1 MSGVR
6 KCTPTSAPRHNY
18 GRVSPLDDAVSV
30 FGNAKVTLE
39 NSVQGSKLLEGEQ
52 GLNIERLTCI
62 SQDIANEKKGRR
74 ADQLNSRL
82 GVSTSIVKSEDM
94 DHLTKLSLG
103 FPAEASKLGS
113 GGDAT
118 KSQRA
123 TIIVDNRKH
132 VSEAC
137 RQSLDKFRF
146 RPRTVSG
153 IPVVNAGSNGRDIY
167 PLVGDDIKAGAFSG
181 TRPGAQESLFGS
193 FANYLPDEKE
203 DIFMEGDPNFSEYG
217 SDGDWCWPFPV
228 SDVGQRLSQH
238 VQQCGAVSKTGTSLE
253 NSSYLMENSELVEND
268 DYGDIGDD
276 EMMMAVHNLEGY
288 DTWGEGNVIP
298 LVCDIRPGSAD
309 ELPSIEDVGRYHLD
323 VNEQGGTL
331 REQLYHVYSPP
342 NSPHKFLSREQLA
355 SVTGTEMQTSNPHS
369 LPKTLTG
376 QRYGDGLLATEKN
389 FSQPPSVEFAL
400 NNYSQEQ
407 EVFDCNLQ
415 GSPLQETEM
424 ESHSVGIEVA
434 ITEGY
439 DQTEL
444 GEQEASNDI
453 QEWRPDPKETPCVTE
468 ESAEEE
474 EGVGE
479 GSMVEL
485 KKIRQKFR
493 AKKRVA
499 RTEWDKW
506 PSKKRKIR
514 TCDPS
519 QLKISDYVSPCRN
532 TPSPLP
538 TVSSSKRY
546 DRDGKMKPFVRPKF
560 LSVVTKK
567 SSVAGLDSRLSVKT
581 CFRVGEALRV
591 GWMFASGH
599 FTGDALVEL
608 YGTYCPS
615 CGEASRR
622 VC

>member
-1 MSGVR
+1 M
-6 KCTPTSAPRHNY
+6 SAPRHNY
-18 GRVSPLDDAVSV
+18 GRASPLHDAVSV
-30 FGNAKVTLE
+30 FGNTEVTPE
-39 NSVQGSKLLEGEQ
+39 NSVQESRLLGDEQ
-52 GLNIERLTCI
+52 GRNIECLTCI
-62 SQDIANEKKGRR
+62 SQDIKNENKGRR
-74 ADQLNSRL
+74 TDQLNSHL
-82 GVSTSIVKSEDM
+82 GMSTSIVKSEDM
-94 DHLTKLSLG
+94 DHHTKLNLG

-123 TIIVDNRKH
+123 TIVVDNRKH

-146 RPRTVSG
+146 RPRTVNG
-153 IPVVNAGSNGRDIY
+153 TPAVNAGSNARDIY

-181 TRPGAQESLFGS
+181 TMSDMQENLFES

-203 DIFMEGDPNFSEYG
+203 DIPVEGEPNFSEYG

-228 SDVGQRLSQH
+228 LDVGQKLSQH
-238 VQQCGAVSKTGTSLE
+238 VGLDVRRCGAVSKTGTSPG
-253 NSSYLMENSELVEND
+253 NISYLMKNPELVEND
-268 DYGDIGDD
+268 DYGDINDD
-276 EMMMAVHNLEGY
+276 EMMMAVHSLEGY
-288 DTWGEGNVIP
+288 DTWGNGVAIP
-298 LVCDIRPGSAD
+298 LICDMQSDSVD
-309 ELPSIEDVGRYHLD
+309 ELSSIEDVRRYHLD
-323 VNEQGGTL
+323 VNEQEETL
-331 REQLYHVYSPP
+331 REQLYHIYSPP
-342 NSPHKFLSREQLA
+342 ITPHKFLSREQLT
-355 SVTGTEMQTSNPHS
+355 SILDTKMQTLDPHS

-376 QRYGDGLLATEKN
+376 RRYGDGLLAAEKP
-389 FSQPPSVEFAL
+389 FSPPPSVEFVL

-424 ESHSVGIEVA
+424 ESHSVGIKVA
-434 ITEGY
+434 ITEAHNQIG
-439 DQTEL
+439 L
-444 GEQEASNDI
+444 GQQKTSNDI
-453 QEWRPDPKETPCVTE
+453 QEWRPEPKETPCISE
-468 ESAEEE
+468 ESTQGE
-474 EGVGE
+474 EGVEE
-479 GSMVEL
+479 GSIVEP
-485 KKIRQKFR
+485 KKIRQRFR

-499 RTEWDKW
+499 RMEWDKW
-506 PSKKRKIR
+506 SSKKRKIR

-538 TVSSSKRY
+538 TASSSKRY
-546 DRDGKMKPFVRPKF
+546 DWGGKMKPFVRPKF
-560 LSVVTKK
+560 LPVVTEK

-615 CGEASRR
+615 CGEANR
-622 VC
+622 